1 MSSENQM
8 DGENWPFGPNGPQGF
23 DLNAL
28 FAMFQSDPSGPSGP
42 INWET
47 ARQLAAQLCTQDP
60 DEYRD
65 SDPNPFGMVANTG
78 TTPTAT
84 TRPDPSVEPT
94 RANYIASLVQAAQSQ
109 IAAITGLSESTGVP
123 CRCVT
128 RAEWT
133 LVTLDGL
140 RPVLESLAQ
149 RMAVGFDGVIPD
161 SEGPE
166 AEMLS
171 GLIKNLMPQMF
182 GMQAGSLAGLLSHH
196 ALGQFDLP
204 LPLAAPPQLAFV
216 VSNME
221 KFAADWTLPFEELA
235 YALAVRE
242 SVHAAQRSVGW
253 VRDRLVRLCTEYVDG
268 YELQLDAFEQQM
280 PDEYRHLEAS
290 GEDFNPFELM
300 NKLQS
305 GELPGL
311 QMEPQELL
319 AGMRSERQAPLLAE
333 LQRFAAVLEGYADVV
348 IDTIDTHNTA
358 NHSRIEEALRRHR
371 VERGAAADFV
381 DTMLGLQLGRDEYEQ
396 GQTFCA
402 GVIERGG
409 IEALNRLWERESH
422 LPTAPEFAAP
432 GLWMARIELD
442 LDN

>member
-28 FAMFQSDPSGPSGP
+28 FAMFQSEQSGP
-42 INWET
+42 INWDT

-65 SDPNPFGMVANTG
+65 SDPNPFSL
-78 TTPTAT
+78 TPTTSA
-84 TRPDPSVEPT
+84 TRPDPNVDADRARYVE
-94 RANYIASLVQAAQSQ
+94 SLVQAAQAQ
-109 IAAITGLSESTGVP
+109 IAATTGLAESTGVP

-128 RAEWT
+128 RHDWT

-149 RMAVGFDGVIPD
+149 RMAMGFDGAIPD
-161 SEGPE
+161 AGGPE
-166 AEMLS
+166 AEMFT

-221 KFAADWTLPFEELA
+221 KFADDWSLPFEELA
-235 YALAVRE
+235 YALAIRE

-253 VRDRLVRLCTEYVDG
+253 VRERLVRLSTQYVDG
-268 YELQLDAFEQQM
+268 YELRVEAFEQQI
-280 PDEYRHLEAS
+280 PDEYRELEGS
-290 GEDFNPFELM
+290 GEDFNPLDLIS
-300 NKLQS
+300 KLQS

-381 DTMLGLQLGRDEYEQ
+381 DTMLGLQLGREEYEL
-396 GQTFCA
+396 GQAFCA
-402 GVIERGG
+402 GVIERAGLD
-409 IEALNRLWERESH
+409 ALNRLWERESH
-422 LPTAPEFAAP
+422 LPTESEFTAP
-432 GLWMARIELD
+432 GLWIARIELN
-442 LDN
+442 LDS

>member
-28 FAMFQSDPSGPSGP
+28 FAMFQTNESGP

-65 SDPNPFGMVANTG
+65 SEPNPFSVAQG
-78 TTPTAT
+78 TSSV
-84 TRPDPSVEPT
+84 RPDPPVDPA
-94 RANYIASLVQAAQSQ
+94 RANYIQSLVQAAQSQ
-109 IAAITGLSESTGVP
+109 IAATTGLSESTGVP

-149 RMAVGFDGVIPD
+149 RMATGFDGAIPD
-161 SEGPE
+161 VAGPE
-166 AEMLS
+166 AEMFS

-182 GMQAGSLAGLLSHH
+182 GMQAGSLSGLLSHH

-221 KFAADWTLPFEELA
+221 KFADDWSLPFEELA
-235 YALAVRE
+235 YALAIRE

-253 VRDRLVRLCTEYVDG
+253 LRERLVRLCTEYVDG
-268 YELQLDAFEQQM
+268 YELRIEAFEQQI
-280 PDEYRHLEAS
+280 PDEYRELESS
-290 GEDFNPFELM
+290 GEEFNPFELIQ
-300 NKLQS
+300 KLQS

-311 QMEPQELL
+311 QMEPRELL
-319 AGMRSERQAPLLAE
+319 AGMRSEGQGPLLAE

-358 NHSRIEEALRRHR
+358 SHSRIEEALRRHR

-381 DTMLGLQLGRDEYEQ
+381 DAMLGLQLGRQEYEQ
-396 GQTFCA
+396 GQTFCS

-409 IEALNRLWERESH
+409 IAALNRLWEREQH
-422 LPTAPEFAAP
+422 LPTAAEFTAP
-432 GLWMARIELD
+432 GLWIARIELD
-442 LDN
+442 LNS